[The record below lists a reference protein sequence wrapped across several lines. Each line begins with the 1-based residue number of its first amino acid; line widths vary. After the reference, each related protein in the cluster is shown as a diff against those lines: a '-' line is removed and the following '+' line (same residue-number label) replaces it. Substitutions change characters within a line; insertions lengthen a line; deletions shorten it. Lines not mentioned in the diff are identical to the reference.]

1 MTKLI
6 FSEINMKQVVMYLF
20 IELLLLSEIRE
31 DLAIG
36 PLKRSLFVIL
46 PMFVSSGTDSSR

>member
-6 FSEINMKQVVMYLF
+6 FSEINMKHVVMYLF
-20 IELLLLSEIRE
+20 IELLLLFEIRE
-31 DLAIG
+31 DLGIG
-36 PLKRSLFVIL
+36 PLKKSLFVIL